1 MTPTVG
7 VIMIIILAATTSLL
21 SRGVLV
27 VTFKRVATGQEVTN
41 TVILSSTVVLAA
53 KVTQYFFNHLFPN
66 SF

>member
-1 MTPTVG
+1 MTLTVG
-7 VIMIIILAATTSLL
+7 IIIIILAATTSLI

-27 VTFKRVATGQEVTN
+27 VTFKRVATGQEVTD

-53 KVTQYFFNHLFPN
+53 KVTQYFFNHLFHN